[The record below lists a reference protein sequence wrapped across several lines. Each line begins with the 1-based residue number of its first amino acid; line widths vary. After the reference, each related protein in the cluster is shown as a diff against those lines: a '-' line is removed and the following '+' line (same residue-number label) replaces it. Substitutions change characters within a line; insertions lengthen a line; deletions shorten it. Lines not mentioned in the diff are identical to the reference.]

1 MSSIDLFFGDG
12 DNRDSNREDFEEEAA
27 LLNESGGVSQPK
39 DGLRCK
45 KPAHAPKEQVTPWWC
60 AMRNSFLKRCKKF
73 QAAYGDDVVF
83 GIEPVVPHYKN
94 NSLSIGPVILGDPFA
109 AVDQKSVLLEKR
121 RREPAIQVPQN
132 FQAIQKCLPDD
143 FKISKDTVTEDW
155 ALTNCLE
162 LLQIGVTQSTE
173 AKEAKEELK
182 QLKHGMVKGDGL
194 RLAAKLERRALDM
207 LFVLKGADPTTE
219 WRKKG
224 KRPIVV
230 LEDGSMHIKMS

>member
-1 MSSIDLFFGDG
+1 MSSIDPFFGDG
-12 DNRDSNREDFEEEAA
+12 DNRDSDGEDFEEEAA

-39 DGLRCK
+39 D
-45 KPAHAPKEQVTPWWC
+45 
-60 AMRNSFLKRCKKF
+60 
-73 QAAYGDDVVF
+73 
-83 GIEPVVPHYKN
+83 
-94 NSLSIGPVILGDPFA
+94 VILGDPFA
-109 AVDQKSVLLEKR
+109 AVDQKSVLLEKVR
-121 RREPAIQVPQN
+121 KPTNRKGKSLEEVCWLVFVGESLAIGGEWTEDGQHVSHAFLSRTRLIGPRTFTMLWDLEPAIQVPQN
-132 FQAIQKCLPDD
+132 FQVIQKCLPDD

-224 KRPIVV
+224 KMPIVV
-230 LEDGSMHIKMS
+230 LEDGSMHIKMR

>member
-1 MSSIDLFFGDG
+1 MSSIDRFFGDG
-12 DNRDSNREDFEEEAA
+12 DTRDSDGEDFEEEAA

-109 AVDQKSVLLEKR
+109 AVDQKSVLLEKVQK
-121 RREPAIQVPQN
+121 PTN
-132 FQAIQKCLPDD
+132 TKGKCLEERCWLV
-143 FKISKDTVTEDW
+143 FVGESLARGGEWTEMKTVNT
-155 ALTNCLE
+155 
-162 LLQIGVTQSTE
+162 
-173 AKEAKEELK
+173 
-182 QLKHGMVKGDGL
+182 
-194 RLAAKLERRALDM
+194 
-207 LFVLKGADPTTE
+207 
-219 WRKKG
+219 
-224 KRPIVV
+224 
-230 LEDGSMHIKMS
+230 

>member
-1 MSSIDLFFGDG
+1 MGAERKKRVAVSKQLKEELFMACLMRVSRGILPKGSFQKIGDV
-12 DNRDSNREDFEEEAA
+12 DPLVMPLPLLLRRDE
-27 LLNESGGVSQPK
+27 NESS
-39 DGLRCK
+39 
-45 KPAHAPKEQVTPWWC
+45 
-60 AMRNSFLKRCKKF
+60 
-73 QAAYGDDVVF
+73 
-83 GIEPVVPHYKN
+83 EPR
-94 NSLSIGPVILGDPFA
+94 SRSILGTQYELVALGPVLRSYRFIL
-109 AVDQKSVLLEKR
+109 
-121 RREPAIQVPQN
+121 
-132 FQAIQKCLPDD
+132 
-143 FKISKDTVTEDW
+143 